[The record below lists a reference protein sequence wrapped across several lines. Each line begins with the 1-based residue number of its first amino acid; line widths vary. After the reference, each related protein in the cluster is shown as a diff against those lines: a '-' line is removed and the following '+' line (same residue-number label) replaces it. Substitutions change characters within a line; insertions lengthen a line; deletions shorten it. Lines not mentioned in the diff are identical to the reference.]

1 MNNVT
6 AAGKLAEHKWK
17 LFTSQDEG
25 LLPDGRLERYID
37 GISHRDVDDLVGFLE
52 SFVSVPNYEADASI
66 KYAYCTGPLIDS
78 QPKAGKWRHL
88 GVRTQ
93 RVDAQGREHPKG
105 STWRIIQV
113 LAEGFLTT
121 IAHADARLIQ
131 GRSNTGD
138 VVIVDE
144 APVGDNPGAE
154 YLTLEWVGVDPD
166 TVKALADGKLSTA
179 TLSGLAYRKIA
190 NDGAAVTVALGDGWH
205 CLAVNWEL
213 AQDGSGTIRL
223 GVAKPEFVLKGFTS
237 WLGSRQSGLT
247 QYFDVPEA
255 LAQGIMDEAK
265 ARGADCRANGY
276 DAAQGLVNLTVSQLD
291 LSGVALN
298 DIPISSNCDMVV
310 TASFLWGTGDSSL
323 LPIPGSIPA
332 GTSYD
337 RNLNEDGDGRF
348 SIVLRKNVRQYR
360 NTIPEYDSEFR
371 ADQGKKTKVWKGVT
385 DQDLSVDLA
394 AVTGSVVR
402 VRETVREDCSKDVYR
417 DVITPKPQTVEH
429 LSESRADQS
438 TSRTV
443 AKNADAK
450 LEATAQTGK
459 VVRTRSDENEFGKF
473 DNSMDVITPGTK
485 WDTDWFIAGSNDY
498 GIIYKRLAGQLT
510 EAEAEAIADNGD
522 AGVAEVDLS
531 GHHVI
536 GSVSPR
542 DAFGLY
548 AVSCVA
554 TPKRFSG
561 FSSTP
566 ADPYQDYNEPTTV
579 KKDQYRTIEDGT
591 TEKRTLT
598 LTLRFVGNTSASEVA
613 ADLLNHSGV
622 RINPNS
628 TGTYFQGQGYVFD
641 GQSDWAADEDGTL

>member
-93 RVDAQGREHPKG
+93 RVDAQGREDPKG

-385 DQDLSVDLA
+385 DQDLSVDLG

-598 LTLRFVGNTSASEVA
+598 LTLRFVGNTSASAVA

>member
-37 GISHRDVDDLVGFLE
+37 GISHRDVDNLVGFLE

-93 RVDAQGREHPKG
+93 RVDAQGREDPKG

-385 DQDLSVDLA
+385 DQDLSADLA
-394 AVTGSVVR
+394 AVTGKVVR
-402 VRETVREDCSKDVYR
+402 VRETVREDCSKDVDR

-459 VVRTRSDENEFGKF
+459 VVRTRSDKNEFGKF
-473 DNSMDVITPGTK
+473 DNSLDVITPGTK

-522 AGVAEVDLS
+522 AGVTEVDLS

-554 TPKRFSG
+554 TPKRGVSV
-561 FSSTP
+561 STR
-566 ADPYQDYNEPTTV
+566 ANAYQDYNEPATV

-598 LTLRFVGNTSASEVA
+598 LTLRFVGNTSASAVA

-641 GQSDWAADEDGTL
+641 GQTDWAADEDGTL

>member
-25 LLPDGRLERYID
+25 LLPDGRFERYID

-93 RVDAQGREHPKG
+93 RVDAQGREDPKG

-394 AVTGSVVR
+394 AVPGSVVR
-402 VRETVREDCSKDVYR
+402 VRETVREDCSKDVDR

-536 GSVSPR
+536 GSVNPR

-554 TPKRFSG
+554 TPKRFSVSITG
-561 FSSTP
+561 N
-566 ADPYQDYNEPTTV
+566 AYQDYNQPATV
-579 KKDQYRTIEDGT
+579 KKDQYRTIADGT

-598 LTLRFVGNTSASEVA
+598 LTLRFVGNTSASAVA
-613 ADLLNHSGV
+613 AALLNHSGV

-628 TGTYFQGQGYVFD
+628 TGTYFQGQGYVFV
-641 GQSDWAADEDGTL
+641 GQDDWAADEDGTL

>member
-385 DQDLSVDLA
+385 DQDLSVDLG

>member
-1 MNNVT
+1 
-6 AAGKLAEHKWK
+6 
-17 LFTSQDEG
+17 
-25 LLPDGRLERYID
+25 
-37 GISHRDVDDLVGFLE
+37 
-52 SFVSVPNYEADASI
+52 
-66 KYAYCTGPLIDS
+66 
-78 QPKAGKWRHL
+78 
-88 GVRTQ
+88 
-93 RVDAQGREHPKG
+93 
-105 STWRIIQV
+105 
-113 LAEGFLTT
+113 
-121 IAHADARLIQ
+121 
-131 GRSNTGD
+131 
-138 VVIVDE
+138 
-144 APVGDNPGAE
+144 
-154 YLTLEWVGVDPD
+154 
-166 TVKALADGKLSTA
+166 
-179 TLSGLAYRKIA
+179 
-190 NDGAAVTVALGDGWH
+190 
-205 CLAVNWEL
+205 
-213 AQDGSGTIRL
+213 
-223 GVAKPEFVLKGFTS
+223 
-237 WLGSRQSGLT
+237 
-247 QYFDVPEA
+247 
-255 LAQGIMDEAK
+255 
-265 ARGADCRANGY
+265 
-276 DAAQGLVNLTVSQLD
+276 
-291 LSGVALN
+291 
-298 DIPISSNCDMVV
+298 
-310 TASFLWGTGDSSL
+310 
-323 LPIPGSIPA
+323 
-332 GTSYD
+332 
-337 RNLNEDGDGRF
+337 
-348 SIVLRKNVRQYR
+348 
-360 NTIPEYDSEFR
+360 
-371 ADQGKKTKVWKGVT
+371 
-385 DQDLSVDLA
+385 
-394 AVTGSVVR
+394 
-402 VRETVREDCSKDVYR
+402 
-417 DVITPKPQTVEH
+417 VEH

-459 VVRTRSDENEFGKF
+459 VVRTRSDKNEFGKF
-473 DNSMDVITPGTK
+473 DNSLDVITPGTK